1 MNQNK
6 ITSGTKLG
14 GRDFI
19 NLSIFTVIFIV
30 LFMACIMVMSMTIY
44 TFDYLGIYPYRETLG
59 FQVFMH
65 SPL

>member
-19 NLSIFTVIFIV
+19 NLGIFTVIFIV

-44 TFDYLGIYPYRETLG
+44 TLHKATL
-59 FQVFMH
+59 F
-65 SPL
+65 